1 MITAI
6 CNNNYYKACGMSTP
20 NSPSRENKTRI
31 KVFVRCRPA
40 KEDEDVDSGVVLNS
54 EDNKIVIKRKGA
66 QDKDYDFD
74 RVFGTEETQ
83 ETVFK
88 DVAMEAIDVI

>member
-1 MITAI
+1 
-6 CNNNYYKACGMSTP
+6 MSTA
-20 NSPSRENKTRI
+20 NTPSRESKTRI

-40 KEDEDVDSGVVLNS
+40 KDDEDVDSNVVLDS
-54 EDNKIVIKRKGA
+54 EANKVIIKRKGA

-88 DVAMEAIDVI
+88 DVALEAIEVI